1 MISLVG
7 RVAPDGPAA
16 TEATSPTPSFGGHVL
31 ELGLVDVKIAALDED
46 WSGLRVIWR
55 REHRTPTRDRT

>member
-1 MISLVG
+1 VISLVG
-7 RVAPDGPAA
+7 RVAPDGPVA
-16 TEATSPTPSFGGHVL
+16 TEATHRHHRSGVTFLSSAL
-31 ELGLVDVKIAALDED
+31 WDVKIAALDED